1 MSKDKGN
8 AEAVSVRES
17 RTNERLIS
25 RRFPGP
31 PGTSGDL
38 RVAIEPPAF
47 AELVAHA
54 KEFLNVEVCGVLVGE
69 LCQDNDG
76 AFVHVEN
83 VIRGTA
89 ASQASTHVTFTQ
101 ATWNAIHQSLERDF
115 PKKRIVGWYH
125 THPGFGVEFS
135 DMDLFIQK
143 NFFSGTAQIALVTDP
158 LSGAVAIC
166 ANTPKGLEYLPRF
179 WVGGR
184 EHAAGMPPEKASA
197 QKISSGAAS
206 PELEKTSADKIEA
219 RLGQL
224 MQAIDEQRASFHRFL
239 LFMAVVFCLGI
250 VVAVGYSIYSQMISR
265 NEPPKVNQIVPV
277 PIQIGDKAVVLGVGI
292 TEWHVPPE
300 LNSMMLQMEKA
311 KREAE
316 EKAAREASNN
326 AKSKQQ
332 KDSK

>member
-1 MSKDKGN
+1 MSKGKEK
-8 AEAVSVRES
+8 AETVSVHETR
-17 RTNERLIS
+17 RIDKRVW

-31 PGTSGDL
+31 RDTSVLL
-38 RVAIEPPAF
+38 RVAIDPPAF

-54 KEFLNVEVCGVLVGE
+54 KEFLSVEVCGVLVGE
-69 LCQDNDG
+69 LCEDDDG

-101 ATWNAIHQSLERDF
+101 ATWNAIYQALERDH

-143 NFFSGTAQIALVTDP
+143 NFFSGTEQIALVTDP

-166 ANTPKGLEYLPRF
+166 ANTGKGLEYLPRF

-184 EHAAGMPPEKASA
+184 EHSAGVPARPEPATH
-197 QKISSGAAS
+197 SGPAS
-206 PELEKTSADKIEA
+206 PTESDRTSVDKVEA
-219 RLGQL
+219 RLTQL

-239 LFMAVVFCLGI
+239 LFLGVILCLGI
-250 VVAVGYSIYSQMISR
+250 VVAVGYSIYNQMVDR
-265 NEPPKVNQIVPV
+265 NKPPELNQMVPI
-277 PIQIGDKAVVLGVGI
+277 PIQIGDKTVLIGVGV
-292 TEWHVPPE
+292 TTWDVPPE
-300 LNSMMLQMEKA
+300 LNAVMVQLERER
-311 KREAE
+311 REAE
-316 EKAAREASNN
+316 QKAAREASN
-326 AKSKQQ
+326 SKTSQP
-332 KDSK
+332 KASK